1 MKYFFF
7 FFSPL
12 FSIVIYYSYTRQ
24 ILLFYII
31 DSFFERGDRYIDF
44 RCMEKCETKWRRFN
58 KRIWKK
64 FFWDTVRRVIL
75 FYQYN
80 YVRKFKIF
88 RGIFKG
94 NEINMRASNNF
105 IHPRGWNLCVNRP
118 NISGCNWRMLHLILE
133 PRLVQWRKIFYLVA
147 QIFIARKYFERICQ
161 RCAKVH

>member
-7 FFSPL
+7 FFPPL
-12 FSIVIYYSYTRQ
+12 FNRYILFIYAINSF
-24 ILLFYII
+24 ILYNWFV
-31 DSFFERGDRYIDF
+31 FGRRDRYIDF
-44 RCMEKCETKWRRFN
+44 RCMEKCETKWWFN
-58 KRIWKK
+58 KRILKK
-64 FFWDTVRRVIL
+64 FFWDTVRRIIL

-88 RGIFKG
+88 RGIFKDNG
-94 NEINMRASNNF
+94 INMRASNNF